1 MLQGIVLLWFV
12 LTGGAVVFVVWDSL
26 TNTPTSWVQQLAWI
40 LVTIY
45 TGPIGLFVYLLACRS
60 PGRGLHDVFTRA
72 LWKQG
77 VNSEMHCLAGDA
89 TGIVIAAAIVPTFGL
104 PNGIDLMIEYVSA
117 FIVGLL
123 VFQALMMVGMYGGD
137 YLLAVR
143 KTFFAETVSMNT
155 VMVGM
160 IPVMLLLTSRV
171 PGGRSPRRPEFWF
184 VMGVA
189 AIAGGITAYPINWW
203 LVKNGL
209 KHGCM
214 TLPGRDGP
222 APSLG
227 HRSSEPASM
236 ASMAPKHTVQHHMEM
251 RELPTGVATAWMVGT
266 FLLMLGAAWLATFA
280 APISFRRPMAG
291 M

>member
-1 MLQGIVLLWFV
+1 
-12 LTGGAVVFVVWDSL
+12 
-26 TNTPTSWVQQLAWI
+26 
-40 LVTIY
+40 
-45 TGPIGLFVYLLACRS
+45 
-60 PGRGLHDVFTRA
+60 
-72 LWKQG
+72 
-77 VNSEMHCLAGDA
+77 
-89 TGIVIAAAIVPTFGL
+89 
-104 PNGIDLMIEYVSA
+104 MIEYVSA

-236 ASMAPKHTVQHHMEM
+236 AGMAPEQMAQDHMEM
-251 RELPTGVATAWMVGT
+251 RELPAGVATAWMLGT
-266 FLLMLGAAWLATFA
+266 FLLMLGSAWLATFT
-280 APISFRRPMAG
+280 APISFSRPMRG

>member
-1 MLQGIVLLWFV
+1 
-12 LTGGAVVFVVWDSL
+12 
-26 TNTPTSWVQQLAWI
+26 
-40 LVTIY
+40 
-45 TGPIGLFVYLLACRS
+45 
-60 PGRGLHDVFTRA
+60 
-72 LWKQG
+72 
-77 VNSEMHCLAGDA
+77 
-89 TGIVIAAAIVPTFGL
+89 
-104 PNGIDLMIEYVSA
+104 
-117 FIVGLL
+117 VGLL
-123 VFQALMMVGMYGGD
+123 VFQALMMVSMYDGN

-143 KTFFAETVSMNT
+143 KTFSAETVSMNT

-160 IPVMLLLTSRV
+160 IPAMLILMSRV
-171 PGGRSPRRPEFWF
+171 PGAGSPRSPEFWF

-203 LVKNGL
+203 LVKNNL

-222 APSLG
+222 APYLG

-236 ASMAPKHTVQHHMEM
+236 AGMAPEHMSQEHHMKM
-251 RELPTGVATAWMVGT
+251 RELPAGVATAWMVGT

-280 APISFRRPMAG
+280 APISFSRPMRG